1 MIKKLSTAL
10 SADEN
15 IPYLNEDASNVIYSS
30 KKMDIFSIYLKK
42 INLFNNFDD
51 DDPDTILIRKVS
63 NHWNVYNKIES

>member
-15 IPYLNEDASNVIYSS
+15 ILYLNEDASNVIYSS
-30 KKMDIFSIYLKK
+30 KKIDIFNIYLKK

-51 DDPDTILIRKVS
+51 DDPDTIILIRKVS
-63 NHWNVYNKIES
+63 NR

>member
-15 IPYLNEDASNVIYSS
+15 ILYLNEDASNVIYSS
-30 KKMDIFSIYLKK
+30 KKMDIFNIYLKK

-63 NHWNVYNKIES
+63 NH

>member
-15 IPYLNEDASNVIYSS
+15 IPYLNKDASNVIYSS

-63 NHWNVYNKIES
+63 NH